1 MAVTNTLYVAGVMF
15 SAWNKEVDLAGGD
28 AIKCSLHTSTYTPAL
43 TAAGHDYQ
51 NDLTN
56 ELAAT
61 GNYST
66 GGATCAAGAVTK
78 SGQVVTF
85 DAGDAVWTNLTMSA
99 AARYAALYADT
110 AGAAATDPLICL
122 VDFGGNEQT
131 TSADFSVVWNA
142 SGIFALT
149 VA

>member
-1 MAVTNTLYVAGVMF
+1 VAGVIF
-15 SAWNKEVDLAGGD
+15 SAFNKEVDLNAGD

-61 GNYST
+61 GNYSL

-99 AARYAALYADT
+99 AARYAVAWADT
-110 AGAAATDPLICL
+110 AGASTTDPLICL

-131 TSADFSVVWNA
+131 TSADFTIQWNA
-142 SGIFALT
+142 SGVFAIT
-149 VA
+149 AA